1 MVSSRGLRD
10 QARQGGACRGDAPP
24 EGGGDLVPL
33 VQLAQGLQSPAGVS
47 RPLCDAVPRAHDHDL
62 IDGALADRHRL
73 RGDPILLVQHARAIH
88 SLHADLPNPSDGGAR
103 LVLPGARVCGP
114 DTQRDGGQRPQ
125 QHEPCAGRDGG
136 GGPHDLLLLPARR
149 LAEGARAGEA
159 GHGRRRHAHR
169 QRDRVDVLLQRQ
181 RGGGTL
187 QALEVVRAHDDLAR
201 MLLENDPVRVV
212 LRALLCSL
220 LQAIGGLPVG
230 GGGLTGVGGAEAV
243 GAHRLVLNAGR
254 LDRDLQAPRRV
265 LHDDEAEGLPALHGI
280 HSDHRESQGRRGGA
294 GHRGCLRRQAQLTKG

>member
-201 MLLENDPVRVV
+201 VLLEGGPVRVV
-212 LRALLCSL
+212 LGALGGRL
-220 LQAIGGLPVG
+220 AEAVGGLSVG
-230 GGGLTGVGGAEAV
+230 GRCRVPRGAEAV
-243 GAHRLVLNAGR
+243 QAHGLVLDAGG
-254 LDRDLQAPRRV
+254 LHGDAHAPRRV
-265 LHDDEAEGLPALHGI
+265 LRDDEAEGLQAVPRSI
-280 HSDHRESQGRRGGA
+280 CRDHWVGRTRA
-294 GHRGCLRRQAQLTKG
+294 KEPEHTL